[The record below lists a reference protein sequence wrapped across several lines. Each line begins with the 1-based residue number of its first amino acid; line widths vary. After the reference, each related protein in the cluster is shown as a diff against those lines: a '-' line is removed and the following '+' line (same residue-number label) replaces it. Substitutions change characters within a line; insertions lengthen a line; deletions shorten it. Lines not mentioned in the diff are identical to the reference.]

1 MEIRNKESLR
11 EKVPEKVPN
20 KSEGAILRLLAEHPR
35 MTRAQLAEQ
44 VGLTDNGVKKIMANM
59 TAAGWIERKGSN
71 RSGYWLVRLK

>member
-11 EKVPEKVPN
+11 EKVPDKVPN
-20 KSEGAILRLLAEHPR
+20 KSENAILRLLADNPR

-71 RSGYWLVRLK
+71 RSGYWLVKLK